1 MPSNVKSMCTIA
13 DWLFAALYLLPFSL
27 PLRSH
32 FSTHEL
38 KGWAELM
45 VERGL
50 RLRIPFELFWTTE
63 EVEENE
69 GAIVL
74 PEDEELAEDELR
86 FLGERQALK
95 PY

>member
-1 MPSNVKSMCTIA
+1 
-13 DWLFAALYLLPFSL
+13 
-27 PLRSH
+27 
-32 FSTHEL
+32 
-38 KGWAELM
+38 M

-74 PEDEELAEDELR
+74 PEDESLQKTNC
-86 FLGERQALK
+86 GS
-95 PY
+95 